1 MKDSPKVD
9 CEFSGA
15 RLGARNDADVSHPA
29 EIIICSGTGET
40 EMISRYVEFACINHH
55 TTFDRS
61 ICIDSIL
68 QFWYNR

>member
-29 EIIICSGTGET
+29 EIIICSETGDTGGT
-40 EMISRYVEFACINHH
+40 EMIRYV
-55 TTFDRS
+55 
-61 ICIDSIL
+61 
-68 QFWYNR
+68 